1 MPLIKD
7 SLYEFGFGRTDQVV
21 ENNVS
26 LLDEAVFS
34 FLYGGLFKV
43 LKSLNLSSILDLEIV
58 FRLFVNFEKGLSFY
72 DIHYFTQAPERTLWR
87 RLKYLEEEDVVM
99 RSRGKSDKRTIKF
112 QLSKNAYAKLIESIP
127 KEDLA
132 ITISKI
138 AVSYADKLWMF
149 NVRDPNKIKKTLL
162 NLSRSAV
169 SMSENN
175 FLSQFCFGL
184 AYYYGSNYDLTI
196 NHAYKS
202 IQLNKKFAHSR
213 RLFGS
218 ALFQIGEKKRAY
230 LEMEKALKLYNDDY
244 GKLRTNYELWQFNY
258 LDGNLKKASELVK
271 KLKEAEPNYPQAY
284 LADLI
289 TAGSLKKKASK
300 SKKKLH
306 ELVPNFSPGMI
317 KNFHSWITDEQADRF
332 VEDLKFHDL

>member
-87 RLKYLEEEDVVM
+87 RLKYLEQEDVVM

-138 AVSYADKLWMF
+138 AVSPRRRSGIRSM
-149 NVRDPNKIKKTLL
+149 I
-162 NLSRSAV
+162 NLSPLMV
-169 SMSENN
+169 
-175 FLSQFCFGL
+175 
-184 AYYYGSNYDLTI
+184 
-196 NHAYKS
+196 
-202 IQLNKKFAHSR
+202 
-213 RLFGS
+213 
-218 ALFQIGEKKRAY
+218 
-230 LEMEKALKLYNDDY
+230 
-244 GKLRTNYELWQFNY
+244 
-258 LDGNLKKASELVK
+258 
-271 KLKEAEPNYPQAY
+271 
-284 LADLI
+284 
-289 TAGSLKKKASK
+289 
-300 SKKKLH
+300 
-306 ELVPNFSPGMI
+306 
-317 KNFHSWITDEQADRF
+317 
-332 VEDLKFHDL
+332 

>member
-43 LKSLNLSSILDLEIV
+43 LKSLTLSSILDLEIV
-58 FRLFVNFEKGLSFY
+58 FRLFVNFSKGLSFY

-87 RLKYLEEEDVVM
+87 RLKYLEEQDVIK
-99 RSRGKSDKRTIKF
+99 RNRGETDKRTIKF
-112 QLSKNAYAKLIESIP
+112 QLSKNAYSKLIESIP
-127 KEDLA
+127 REDLA
-132 ITISKI
+132 ITIAKI
-138 AVSYADKLWMF
+138 SVSYADKLWMF

-169 SMSENN
+169 SMNEEN
-175 FLSQFCFGL
+175 FLCQFCFGL
-184 AYYYGSNYDLTI
+184 AFYYGSNYDLTI
-196 NHAYKS
+196 NHTYKS

-218 ALFQIGEKKRAY
+218 SLYQIGEKKRAY
-230 LEMEKALKLYNDDY
+230 LEMDKAYKLYNDDY
-244 GKLRTNYELWQFNY
+244 GRWRTNYEFWRFNY
-258 LDGNLKKASELVK
+258 LDGNIEKSQEYIK
-271 KLKEAEPNYPQAY
+271 KLIQAEPQYPQSY
-284 LADLI
+284 IADLI
-289 TAGSLKKKASK
+289 TSGSLKKKANK
-300 SKKKLH
+300 SKKKLQ
-306 ELVPNFSPGMI
+306 ELLPNFSSGMI
-317 KNFHSWITDEQADRF
+317 KNFHSWVTNEQANKF
-332 VEDLKFHDL
+332 VENLKFHDL

>member
-1 MPLIKD
+1 M
-7 SLYEFGFGRTDQVV
+7 
-21 ENNVS
+21 
-26 LLDEAVFS
+26 
-34 FLYGGLFKV
+34 
-43 LKSLNLSSILDLEIV
+43 
-58 FRLFVNFEKGLSFY
+58 SFY

-87 RLKYLEEEDVVM
+87 RLKYLEEADVIM
-99 RSRGKSDKRTIKF
+99 RNRGKSDKRTIKF
-112 QLSKNAYAKLIESIP
+112 QLSKNAYGKLIESIP

-230 LEMEKALKLYNDDY
+230 VEMEKALKLYNDDY
-244 GKLRTNYELWQFNY
+244 GRWRTNFEFWRFNY
-258 LDGNLKKASELVK
+258 LDGNIKKASELVK
-271 KLKEAEPNYPQAY
+271 KLKESEPNYPQTY

-289 TAGSLKKKASK
+289 TSGSLKKKASK
-300 SKKKLH
+300 SKKRLL

-317 KNFHSWITDEQADRF
+317 KNFHSWVTDEQVNRF
-332 VEDLKFHDL
+332 IEDLKFHGL